1 MKSEKKKMDMVNGP
15 LFWNIILFAVPVML
29 TGILQLLFNA
39 CDMVVVGRFAGS
51 EALAAV
57 GSTSSLTNLLVN
69 TFLGLSVGANVLTA
83 HSLGAKEDKMTEKI
97 VHTAVTMSL
106 VCGVLLSVIGV
117 CACRW
122 CLTKMGSPE
131 NVLDLSVTYMRI
143 YFLGMPA
150 LMLYNFGSAI
160 LRAQGN
166 TKQPLIFLAIAGAVN
181 VVLNLVLVIMFHL
194 SVAGVAIATIVSQT
208 ISAVLVVWW
217 LARQPGPCQLHRKS
231 LGIDRRVLLRIF
243 RIGVPAGF
251 NSMVF
256 SFANVQI
263 QSSINMFGSS
273 AMAGSSAASS
283 LEGFVYTS
291 MNSFHQAALNFT
303 GQNVGAGRYDR
314 VKKILWNCFGIA
326 TAVGIIMGFGMYAL
340 GRPLLSIY
348 TSDPEDIACGM
359 IRLQAILL
367 TYFLCGEMET
377 VVGVLRGLGYAVVP
391 TIVSLVGA
399 CGFRLVWIATAFR
412 MHTTLFVLFISYPIS
427 WIVTTIAHFICYA
440 YAMHEIK
447 KRRERAGT

>member
-1 MKSEKKKMDMVNGP
+1 
-15 LFWNIILFAVPVML
+15 
-29 TGILQLLFNA
+29 
-39 CDMVVVGRFAGS
+39 
-51 EALAAV
+51 
-57 GSTSSLTNLLVN
+57 
-69 TFLGLSVGANVLTA
+69 
-83 HSLGAKEDKMTEKI
+83 
-97 VHTAVTMSL
+97 
-106 VCGVLLSVIGV
+106 
-117 CACRW
+117 
-122 CLTKMGSPE
+122 
-131 NVLDLSVTYMRI
+131 MRI

>member
-1 MKSEKKKMDMVNGP
+1 
-15 LFWNIILFAVPVML
+15 
-29 TGILQLLFNA
+29 
-39 CDMVVVGRFAGS
+39 
-51 EALAAV
+51 
-57 GSTSSLTNLLVN
+57 
-69 TFLGLSVGANVLTA
+69 
-83 HSLGAKEDKMTEKI
+83 
-97 VHTAVTMSL
+97 
-106 VCGVLLSVIGV
+106 
-117 CACRW
+117 
-122 CLTKMGSPE
+122 
-131 NVLDLSVTYMRI
+131 
-143 YFLGMPA
+143 
-150 LMLYNFGSAI
+150 
-160 LRAQGN
+160 
-166 TKQPLIFLAIAGAVN
+166 
-181 VVLNLVLVIMFHL
+181 
-194 SVAGVAIATIVSQT
+194 
-208 ISAVLVVWW
+208 
-217 LARQPGPCQLHRKS
+217 
-231 LGIDRRVLLRIF
+231 
-243 RIGVPAGF
+243 
-251 NSMVF
+251 
-256 SFANVQI
+256 
-263 QSSINMFGSS
+263 
-273 AMAGSSAASS
+273 
-283 LEGFVYTS
+283 
-291 MNSFHQAALNFT
+291 
-303 GQNVGAGRYDR
+303 VGAGRYDR